1 MNEED
6 RMKADILS
14 TVAAF
19 SEKYNV
25 DLSSKDFQDKAI
37 GAKMLGAGFESVLGK
52 YTTADQQAKVLDVGL
67 DWVGKVHGIP
77 KGETGRYAVA
87 TSILGGLLGSGA
99 VKDEDV
105 VKSWGFTKPA
115 TTLLNYFASNPG
127 ISITSGLHELEDKF
141 GKPH

>member
-25 DLSSKDFQDKAI
+25 DLASKDFQEKAI

-67 DWVGKVHGIP
+67 DWVGKVHNF
-77 KGETGRYAVA
+77 ESRFAVA
-87 TSILGGLLGSGA
+87 HSILAGLLGSGA
-99 VKDEDV
+99 VKEEDV
-105 VKSWGFTKPA
+105 VKSFGFTKPA
-115 TTLLNYFASNPG
+115 TTLLNYFTSNPE

-141 GKPH
+141 GPQ